1 MIKSKEDYKYYVAED
16 RKRYRLRFIDRF
28 IFNEN
33 YYLFKYLKNLRR
45 LEYLTNKKQKNIF
58 QKIEYAFVFWQYKRL
73 SFKYRLKIGINT
85 CGPGLFLPHMG
96 LIRIGTFAKVGAR
109 CTIGPNV
116 VIGTKDKFENIATIG
131 DDVEICLGVKIIGK
145 VTIGNHAVIA
155 PNSVV
160 IKDVPKGCVVSGVPA
175 VIIKKK
181 NI

>member
-1 MIKSKEDYKYYVAED
+1 MRSAI
-16 RKRYRLRFIDRF
+16 
-28 IFNEN
+28 IFDSSTVS
-33 YYLFKYLKNLRR
+33 FTMKAI
-45 LEYLTNKKQKNIF
+45 TCSSI
-58 QKIEYAFVFWQYKRL
+58 FVFWQYKRL
-73 SFKYRLKIGINT
+73 GFKYHIKIGINT

-131 DDVEICLGVKIIGK
+131 DDVEICLGAKIIGK
-145 VTIGNHAVIA
+145 VTIGNNAVIA

-160 IKDVPKGCVVSGVPA
+160 IKDVPAGCIVSGVPA